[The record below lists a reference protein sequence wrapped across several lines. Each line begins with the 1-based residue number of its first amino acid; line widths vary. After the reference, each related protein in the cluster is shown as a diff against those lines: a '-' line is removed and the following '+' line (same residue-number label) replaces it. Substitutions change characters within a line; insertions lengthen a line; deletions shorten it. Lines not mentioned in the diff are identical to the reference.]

1 MKNLWKKAA
10 VLLAAVL
17 MLGMTVAGCSSS
29 SSEPVELTIAA
40 AASLTDVM
48 ADIQTAYADKE
59 PNVTLHF
66 TFASSG
72 SLQTQIEQGAGA
84 DIFIS
89 AALKQMKT
97 LQGEGL
103 LLDDS
108 YTELLEN
115 KVVLIVPSDST
126 AGITSFDDV
135 NTDKVSMIGIG
146 EPSSVPAGSYAKQV
160 FTTLGTWDAVSAK
173 ANYGSD
179 VRTVLTWVENGE
191 VDCGVVY
198 ATDAMTSDNVKVVAE
213 APEGSCDKSFYP
225 GAIVASS
232 ANADAAQDFLDFLT
246 SKTAVKI
253 FESYG
258 FTVIEQ

>member
-1 MKNLWKKAA
+1 MKLWKKSILIIAA
-10 VLLAAVL
+10 IMIFA
-17 MLGMTVAGCSSS
+17 MSMTGCSSGK
-29 SSEPVELTIAA
+29 PAELTIAT

-48 ADIQTAYADKE
+48 ADIKTAYAEKK
-59 PNVTLHF
+59 PNVTLNF

-72 SLQTQIEQGAGA
+72 SLQTQIEQGA
-84 DIFIS
+84 DVDVFLS

-97 LQGEGL
+97 LQSENL

-108 YTELLEN
+108 YIELLEN
-115 KVVLIVPSDST
+115 KVVLIVPADSKT
-126 AGITSFDDV
+126 DIASFNDV
-135 NTDKVSMIGIG
+135 NTDKVSIIGMG

-160 FTTLGTWDAVSAK
+160 FTSLNNWDSVSAK

-198 ATDAMTSDNVKVVAE
+198 ATDAMTTDKVKIVAQ
-213 APEGSCDKSFYP
+213 APDGSSEKIIYP
-225 GAIVASS
+225 GAVIKSS
-232 ANADAAQDFLDFLT
+232 KNTDAAQDFLDFLT
-246 SKTAVKI
+246 SAAAVKI

-258 FTVIEQ
+258 FTVIK

>member
-1 MKNLWKKAA
+1 MEKLWKKAV
-10 VLLAAVL
+10 VLFAAVL
-17 MLGMTVAGCSSS
+17 MIGMSVAGCSSS
-29 SSEPVELTIAA
+29 GSEPVELTIAA

-48 ADIQTAYADKE
+48 ADIQTAYAEKE
-59 PNVTLHF
+59 LNVTLNF

-72 SLQTQIEQGAGA
+72 SLQTQIEQGA
-84 DIFIS
+84 DVDVFLS

-97 LQGEGL
+97 LQGEKL
-103 LLDDS
+103 LLNDT
-108 YTELLEN
+108 YTELLQN
-115 KVVLIVPSDST
+115 KVVLIVPADST
-126 AGITSFDDV
+126 AKIDSFDDI
-135 NTDKVSMIGIG
+135 NTDAVALIGLG

-160 FTTLGTWDAVSAK
+160 FTTLGIWDAVSAK

-179 VRTVLTWVENGE
+179 VRTVLIWVENGE

-198 ATDAMTSDNVKVVAE
+198 ATDAMTSDKVTVVAE
-213 APEGSCDKSFYP
+213 APDGSCDKIIYP

-232 ANADAAQDFLDFLT
+232 SNADAAQDFLDFLT

-258 FTVIEQ
+258 FTVID